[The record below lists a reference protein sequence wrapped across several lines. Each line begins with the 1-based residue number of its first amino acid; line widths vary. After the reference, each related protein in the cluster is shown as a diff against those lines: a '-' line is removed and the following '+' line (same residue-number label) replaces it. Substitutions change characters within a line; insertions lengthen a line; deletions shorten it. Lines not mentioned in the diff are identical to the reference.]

1 MNLQRFCGSAGW
13 WEENIPSGSLWVPPH
28 PKHSIPNCITGVY
41 HCITTASLGTTASQT
56 LHLVYHCIPTTS
68 LGTTASQITSLGFNL
83 SLHRKLHHWGL
94 SLYPNCIN
102 LGTTAS
108 QPLHLVSHLIPTTSP
123 WVPQHPNHFTLFIT
137 ASQIASLGFITSPQ
151 LHHAVYHSI
160 PNTSPQLHHSG
171 YHSIPTTSPC
181 FSPHPNPSP
190 CFITASQL
198 HPPGCHGNL
207 STSLW
212 VPAHPTAHSVST
224 PIPHPSPQSPQ
235 LLSLFSQRPVPAA
248 AGGGRHPWMA
258 PGSRWGSPS
267 PLSVFTLF
275 NSCPLDPATS
285 QAEDSG
291 AGTGN
296 AAKHLPTPL

>member
-108 QPLHLVSHLIPTTSP
+108 QPLHLVYHCIPNCITGVYHFTPTSSRCVPQHPKHFTPTSSP
-123 WVPQHPNHFTLFIT
+123 WVPQHPNHFTLF
-137 ASQIASLGFITSPQ
+137 LTS
-151 LHHAVYHSI
+151 S
-160 PNTSPQLHHSG
+160 
-171 YHSIPTTSPC
+171 
-181 FSPHPNPSP
+181 
-190 CFITASQL
+190 
-198 HPPGCHGNL
+198 
-207 STSLW
+207 
-212 VPAHPTAHSVST
+212 
-224 PIPHPSPQSPQ
+224 
-235 LLSLFSQRPVPAA
+235 
-248 AGGGRHPWMA
+248 
-258 PGSRWGSPS
+258 
-267 PLSVFTLF
+267 
-275 NSCPLDPATS
+275 
-285 QAEDSG
+285 
-291 AGTGN
+291 
-296 AAKHLPTPL
+296 